1 MKALGE
7 GVGKV
12 EEIPPLA
19 RDFDPENAA
28 ADAGDGACGL
38 DGVEGEPF
46 HFETILAARY
56 DDFADPAGQPADP
69 AGQPADPAGQPVAL
83 VPVLGRDVDVDGEPG
98 PVVHGVSG
106 VGERGVS
113 FPGRGGKVL
122 RFDL

>member
-1 MKALGE
+1 MKALGA
-7 GVGKV
+7 GVGEM

-19 RDFDPENAA
+19 RDFDLENAA

-56 DDFADPAGQPADP
+56 DDFAGP
-69 AGQPADPAGQPVAL
+69 AGQPADPAGQPVAF

>member
-1 MKALGE
+1 MKALGA
-7 GVGKV
+7 GVGEM

-19 RDFDPENAA
+19 RDFDLENAA

-56 DDFADPAGQPADP
+56 DDFADPAGQP
-69 AGQPADPAGQPVAL
+69 VAF

-113 FPGRGGKVL
+113 LPGRGGKVL